1 MVADDRTDCLRGD
14 YGFFGILFLVS
25 TMNRFKDYS
34 SVLHVDN
41 LEDLLND
48 YWDNPVKRLH
58 RKPVEDMRKNLHDT
72 PQIPTKRQI
81 VKKGINKHS

>member
-1 MVADDRTDCLRGD
+1 MATDDRTDCLRGD
-14 YGFFGILFLVS
+14 YGFSGILFLVS

-41 LEDLLND
+41 LEDLLTE
-48 YWDNPVKRLH
+48 WDNPVKRLY
-58 RKPVEDMRKNLHDT
+58 KTPVEDMRKNAHDT

-81 VKKGINKHS
+81 VKKGDNKHS